1 MRVISAGDRMRGD
14 VRPPTGKFHGRA
26 SQQLLHHTAED
37 TRESFVSFDPGARTH
52 WHVHSGG
59 QLLHILEGNARTQAW
74 GESIRA
80 LRAGDTAITGPG
92 EKHWHGAT
100 PDGPM
105 TQLAITSGGVTWLED
120 VDV

>member
-1 MRVISAGDRMRGD
+1 MRVISSGDRMRGD

-52 WHVHSGG
+52 WHIHSGG
-59 QLLHILEGNARTQAW
+59 QLLHILEGKARTQAW

-80 LRAGDTAITGPG
+80 LSAGDTAITAPG
-92 EKHWHGAT
+92 EKHWHGASA
-100 PDGPM
+100 DGPM
-105 TQLAITSGGVTWLED
+105 TQLAITSGEVTWLED